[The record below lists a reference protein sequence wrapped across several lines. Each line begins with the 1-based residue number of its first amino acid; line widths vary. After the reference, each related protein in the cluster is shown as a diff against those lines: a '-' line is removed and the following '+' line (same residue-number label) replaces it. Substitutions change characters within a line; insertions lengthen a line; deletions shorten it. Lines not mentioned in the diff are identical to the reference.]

1 MLLIAIN
8 YCLSA
13 NPMNAPINDGDE
25 EIEIVESNN
34 GTDTGDNRS
43 LPPLEVYY
51 NHDSGYLT
59 VIYYGAAEGTVNLVA
74 LAGQVIETQNI
85 AGAGAYR
92 LTVPERALPAYVYIE
107 MDGCV
112 WFGMIDLRML

>member
-43 LPPLEVYY
+43 LP
-51 NHDSGYLT
+51 
-59 VIYYGAAEGTVNLVA
+59 
-74 LAGQVIETQNI
+74 
-85 AGAGAYR
+85 
-92 LTVPERALPAYVYIE
+92 
-107 MDGCV
+107 
-112 WFGMIDLRML
+112 